1 MTFRD
6 VNPLR
11 FKPAGSP
18 QLAMI
23 GDYPFHK
30 ESIADLLLQDH
41 SIPSENFTPSIN
53 LWILA
58 AECYQTC

>member
-1 MTFRD
+1 
-6 VNPLR
+6 
-11 FKPAGSP
+11 
-18 QLAMI
+18 MI